1 MGGGASS
8 AALDSAAASGGSG
21 DAARAELVVRL
32 MVRHQ
37 DDLFRYI
44 FSLLPHVEDA
54 RDALQ
59 ETCVALYRKF
69 ADYDDSK
76 PFLAWAYAFA
86 YLEVLKARE
95 RNCRGSRCLSDGL
108 VQLLARD
115 QQAQESELHTRLQ
128 ALDAC
133 VRALPA
139 ADRELIQ
146 GRYLST
152 ISSRASARAAA
163 RSFATSIA
171 SAARCSSASIGD
183 WQRRCSRRRF
193 GSAVTGQHPLDR
205 LAAAHAGANAQ

>member
-1 MGGGASS
+1 MGLSASS
-8 AALDSAAASGGSG
+8 ATDNSAAASGVS
-21 DAARAELVVRL
+21 DPARAELVVRL
-32 MVRHQ
+32 LVRHQ
-37 DDLFRYI
+37 DDMFRYI

-59 ETCVALYRKF
+59 ETCVALYRKS

-115 QQAQESELHTRLQ
+115 YEAQETELHTRLQ

-146 GRYLST
+146 ARYAAGQSIDDLV
-152 ISSRASARAAA
+152 ARLG
-163 RSFATSIA
+163 T
-171 SAARCSSASIGD
+171 
-183 WQRRCSRRRF
+183 SRRTLFRN
-193 GSAVTGQHPLDR
+193 LDRIRRTLFECINRR
-205 LAAAHAGANAQ
+205 LAAT